1 VGLIIFA
8 LAIGVRVAWVLLVPT
23 RPVGDFAMYIE
34 SARYLAEHRS
44 LDAEFIYMPGYVG
57 VVAVVHAL
65 GGGLLAI
72 KMIGVVA
79 GGVAAAA
86 VYATTRLL
94 FGSAAAIVAGL
105 LAALWPGGVAVASV
119 TATDMPGAALIA
131 VAVWLLVRD
140 AGRRPLGA
148 PVMFGLVMGLA
159 AYVRAVALPLVLL
172 SAPHYR
178 ARGAAW
184 GHVLTRTAAACLVAF
199 LVLLPWAIRNKLRYG
214 ELMFSDAH
222 GGHTALVGANPNS
235 DGRYSRSLNRLF
247 TAGTGHKLFASP
259 HRESDRVAFG
269 LAKQWTLLS
278 PKYAAGLLAA
288 KADRLLTN
296 ERQLLYWPLYRQ
308 SVLPDGSRV
317 LTWFTAH
324 RTGVERVVD
333 WFWYGLI
340 ASSLLGVV
348 AAFARRNRAATS
360 LLPMPL
366 ALAALYTLFFG
377 EARYHLA
384 IAVLMLPFAGAGLVW
399 IGEAVRDL
407 ARFTIDRQRRPRLP
421 IEGVVG
427 AVIIA
432 LLFIGW
438 PRMLAAGERLRTQHR
453 WAAAA
458 CVVAGAPRVCAFRA
472 TVPAPGQGESPVR
485 GVWDGFGLR
494 FTPPAVAA
502 ATDLDLPA
510 GRYSVAMRLEAPV
523 SSPAGAEVALI
534 VGGAEIRRTPWPSP
548 GSPIALVGTV
558 THGGGTLHLEIRS
571 DGHFIS
577 GPSKGPEPPAT
588 GSGGHSPPPPN
599 AKFVTPDADVPAL
612 WVSAF
617 EVDAVNSPSGS

>member
-8 LAIGVRVAWVLLVPT
+8 LAIGVRVVWVLLVPT

-44 LDAEFIYMPGYVG
+44 LDPEFIYMPGYVG

-94 FGSAAAIVAGL
+94 FGAPAALVAGL

-131 VAVWLLVRD
+131 IAVWLLVRD

-148 PVMFGLVMGLA
+148 PVMFGLVLGLA

-184 GHVLTRTAAACLVAF
+184 GHVLTRTVAACLVAV

-214 ELMFSDAH
+214 ELMFTDAH

-235 DGRYSRSLNRLF
+235 EGRYSRSLNRMF
-247 TAGTGHKLFASP
+247 TEGTGHKLFASP

-269 LAKQWTLLS
+269 LAKQWTSLS
-278 PKYAAGLLAA
+278 PKYAVGLLAA

-317 LTWFTAH
+317 LTWFAVH
-324 RTGVERVVD
+324 RTGVERLVD
-333 WFWYGLI
+333 WFWYVLI
-340 ASSLLGVV
+340 AASLVGVV

-384 IAVLMLPFAGAGLVW
+384 IVILMLPFAGAGLLWV
-399 IGEAVRDL
+399 GEAVRDL

-421 IEGVVG
+421 IEGVVA

-438 PRMLAAGERLRTQHR
+438 PRMLSAGARLRAQHR

-458 CVVAGAPRVCAFRA
+458 CTVAGAPRVCAFRA
-472 TVPAPGQGESPVR
+472 TLPAPGQGDSPVR

-494 FTPPAVAA
+494 FAPPAVAA
-502 ATDLDLPA
+502 ATDLALPA
-510 GRYSVAMRLEAPV
+510 GKYSVSMRVEAPM
-523 SSPAGAEVALI
+523 SSPVGAEVALI
-534 VGGAEIRRTPWPSP
+534 VGGAEVRRTPWPATA
-548 GSPIALVGTV
+548 SPIALTGAV
-558 THGGGTLHLEIRS
+558 THGGGKLHIEIRV
-571 DGHFIS
+571 DGR
-577 GPSKGPEPPAT
+577 
-588 GSGGHSPPPPN
+588 
-599 AKFVTPDADVPAL
+599 FVIPDGDVPAL